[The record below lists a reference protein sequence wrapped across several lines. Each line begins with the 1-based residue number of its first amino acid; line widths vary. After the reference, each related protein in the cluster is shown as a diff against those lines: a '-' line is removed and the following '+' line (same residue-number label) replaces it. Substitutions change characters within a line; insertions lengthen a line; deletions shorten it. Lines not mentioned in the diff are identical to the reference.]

1 MPGWL
6 SDATVAAS
14 RWNRWRKLV
23 SLEYCSARTLIAAGV
38 SRRGWVERYTTPMAP
53 RPSSA
58 SIGYRAS
65 CVVVTVSGGNAVCGT
80 APVKLPNK
88 GWRAV
93 APALAE
99 DAQRQVKRDPEV
111 GLVDNLADPQIARQ
125 AAQDVGILATQRVVR
140 SQPGNR
146 VADRVA
152 GVLHEVG
159 AERAYRV
166 VPGGVASRL
175 QSLGRRLEVIAPWP
189 QPAAFHHSKSE
200 GERHRT
206 FDSRNADLAVSL
218 RRVAIACGEHPT
230 GQVDRQAHRGS
241 RRDAGGVAC

>member
-23 SLEYCSARTLIAAGV
+23 SLEYCSARTLIATGM

-58 SIGYRAS
+58 SIGYRPS
-65 CVVVTVSGGNAVCGT
+65 CVVVTVSGGKPVCGT
-80 APVKLPNK
+80 APGKLPNK

-99 DAQRQVKRDPEV
+99 DAQRQVERDPEV
-111 GLVDNLADPQIARQ
+111 GLVDDLADAQIARQ
-125 AAQDVGILATQRVVR
+125 AAQDVRVLSAQRVVR
-140 SQPGNR
+140 SQPGNC

-152 GVLHEVG
+152 GVVHDVG
-159 AERAYRV
+159 SERTYRV

-175 QSLGRRLEVIAPWP
+175 QRLGRRLEVIAPWP
-189 QPAAFHHSKSE
+189 QPAAVHHSKSE
-200 GERHRT
+200 
-206 FDSRNADLAVSL
+206 
-218 RRVAIACGEHPT
+218 
-230 GQVDRQAHRGS
+230 
-241 RRDAGGVAC
+241 